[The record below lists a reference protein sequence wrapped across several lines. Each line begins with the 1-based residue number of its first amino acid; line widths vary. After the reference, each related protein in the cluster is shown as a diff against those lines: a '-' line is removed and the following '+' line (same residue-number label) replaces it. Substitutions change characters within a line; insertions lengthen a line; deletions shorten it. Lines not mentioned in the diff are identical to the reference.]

1 MAWTLALLLGSLG
14 GCTQLISRLGAG
26 PSGPRGPP
34 TPCGRFSSK
43 RLHGTSPLG
52 VYSGVPRGQDPVC
65 KPVNKPL
72 PVLLHYTPFDQ
83 SKSQDQAQSQCRAG
97 LHKGMDM
104 GGEPESLGSL
114 MLQSTPLFCE
124 YYLKV

>member
-14 GCTQLISRLGAG
+14 GRTQLIRRLGAG
-26 PSGPRGPP
+26 PSRSCGPP
-34 TPCGRFSSK
+34 TPWGRFSSK
-43 RLHGTSPLG
+43 KLHGASSLG
-52 VYSGVPRGQDPVC
+52 IYSSVPRGQDPVC
-65 KPVNKPL
+65 NRVNKLL
-72 PVLLHYTPFDQ
+72 PVLLHHTPFDQ